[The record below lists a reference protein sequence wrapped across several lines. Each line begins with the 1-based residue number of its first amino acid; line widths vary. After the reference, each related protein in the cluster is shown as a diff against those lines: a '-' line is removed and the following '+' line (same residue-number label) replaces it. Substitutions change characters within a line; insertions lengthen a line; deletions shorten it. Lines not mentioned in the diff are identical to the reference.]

1 MANDSNTFEKL
12 LISLDKLLP
21 VPFSSAQEYRESQE
35 QIVEYVNATMSGNP
49 EIKTLIGQNPFSL
62 MYDNHTNHAAFMSN
76 IFKINDSQ
84 LLLKIILWAYRAY
97 HARGFTYDYFPV
109 AMKAWVAAVNKNLDA
124 EKSKSI
130 ISVYNWII
138 ENHEL
143 LIVGS
148 QEITEPPHFIDSEWG
163 KLRGDFFSA
172 MLDGNTNKTMQI
184 AADNIQS
191 ASDLTNFYLH
201 VIQPALYDVGLQ
213 WEKGHISVAQEH
225 LASAIVTR
233 VMSSLY
239 PRFAVIEQNKGKAIV
254 SAAPNEFHEI
264 GPRMVA
270 DLLEIDGWDID
281 YTGANVPAP
290 DLVSMAI
297 ETKPFFIA
305 ISIGMPFNIDRAD
318 AVIQQIRAEK
328 ALNSTKIMLGGLS
341 FTMNPQ
347 LRKLMD
353 IDGSGDSASDAVK
366 LAAEWW
372 NNA

>member
-1 MANDSNTFEKL
+1 MANDSETFDQL

-21 VPFSSAQEYRESQE
+21 VPFSSAQEYRETQE
-35 QIVEYVNATMSGNP
+35 QIVKDVNASMTGNP

-62 MYDNHTNHAAFMSN
+62 MYDNHANHAAFMSN

-84 LLLKIILWAYRAY
+84 LLLKIILWAYRTY
-97 HARGFTYDYFPV
+97 HARGFSYNYFPE
-109 AMKAWVAAVNKNLDA
+109 AMKAWGAAVNKNLDA
-124 EKSKSI
+124 EKSKPI
-130 ISVYNWII
+130 ISVYNWIVD
-138 ENHEL
+138 NHEL
-143 LIVGS
+143 LIAGS
-148 QEITEPPHFIDSEWG
+148 QEITEPPNFIDSEWG
-163 KLRGDFFSA
+163 KLKNDFFSA
-172 MLDGNTNKTMQI
+172 MLNGNTNKTMQI
-184 AADNIQS
+184 ASDNIQS

-201 VIQPALYDVGLQ
+201 VIQPSLYDVGLQ

-270 DLLEIDGWDID
+270 DLLEIDGWDIN

-290 DLVSMAI
+290 DLVSMAV

-318 AVIQQIRAEK
+318 ALIKQIRAEK
-328 ALNSTKIMLGGLS
+328 TLKNTKIMLGGNS

-353 IDGSGDSASDAVK
+353 IDGYGNSASDAVK

>member
-1 MANDSNTFEKL
+1 MANDSNTFEQL

-21 VPFSSAQEYRESQE
+21 VPFSS
-35 QIVEYVNATMSGNP
+35 
-49 EIKTLIGQNPFSL
+49 
-62 MYDNHTNHAAFMSN
+62 
-76 IFKINDSQ
+76 
-84 LLLKIILWAYRAY
+84 
-97 HARGFTYDYFPV
+97 
-109 AMKAWVAAVNKNLDA
+109 
-124 EKSKSI
+124 
-130 ISVYNWII
+130 
-138 ENHEL
+138 
-143 LIVGS
+143 
-148 QEITEPPHFIDSEWG
+148 
-163 KLRGDFFSA
+163 
-172 MLDGNTNKTMQI
+172 
-184 AADNIQS
+184 
-191 ASDLTNFYLH
+191 
-201 VIQPALYDVGLQ
+201 
-213 WEKGHISVAQEH
+213 AQEH